1 LRNAALTACVLLA
14 GLAARGQDAPVRDPM
29 RPFQAS
35 GVGARQ
41 AAPPPRFALT
51 AVLISPLR
59 RVAVVNGQPYQQGD
73 HVDGAQI
80 TLIEPN
86 AVHLREGSNELVLR
100 LRGAGRTAV
109 KRSAEDGTGASAAA
123 APTTAGDPG

>member
-1 LRNAALTACVLLA
+1 
-14 GLAARGQDAPVRDPM
+14 M

-35 GVGARQ
+35 VEGARDAP
-41 AAPPPRFALT
+41 AAPRFALT

-59 RVAVVNGQPYQQGD
+59 RVAVVNGRPYRQGD
-73 HVDGAQI
+73 NVDGAQI

-100 LRGAGRTAV
+100 LRGTVGTAI
-109 KRSAEDGTGASAAA
+109 KRSAEDGNGASAAA
-123 APTTAGDPG
+123 APPTAGDPG